1 MSTAPSQKELLELEQ
16 SKVPGLQ
23 FLDAAASFLRCDPR
37 APEALLPTENR
48 LNDNRKSLAPR
59 EEFVLKL
66 LLKRLSSAHDV
77 LDSKF
82 WVLLAHLIDTIP
94 VRSLAHLLGE
104 RDFFKSLDLALG
116 KCIASVPDNEQV
128 QKSDVSSDEDSGR
141 PAKKRKIASSSDLR
155 DGGKQQS
162 VPDLICRSIVR
173 LVQLAEGSAKVEEI
187 SSNAVRNV
195 LSAMSEDAAAV
206 TGKLLQLTAIDS
218 ERPGKKQRQ
227 RLIGSIPATLMIWKY
242 RRPEN
247 VTASGRS
254 SDQHFTTHCLRPA
267 LRLVDQLTNKASKS
281 PESTVPVRNLERLVA
296 LHSILPLRAL
306 FLSEKAQQWKTKTA
320 TVTWDDIKDLHAI
333 LDTALLST
341 ETELTQGDASPWIL
355 MYYSIAIRTV
365 PRPTIRRAQLEQ
377 PWLDCLFCACAYLGE
392 SNFPRMV
399 FDDAGHLVAESR
411 PSSIGLGAY
420 LEELFALATATDV
433 KLSLPLLLYFMTAAV
448 EKLPAPAAWLVMA
461 RIVEQDVNVLVPSS
475 GLLDT
480 STLLDRIFEAVS
492 ITNETDD
499 EEYALVRD
507 GLIRPLLIGFA
518 QARDLRGF
526 VSLWLSGLQ
535 ESIRQR
541 ASGDLQYEEMHLSF
555 VWEDNA
561 LFRDFETF
569 VKAQT
574 TSTLTQSSITE
585 TLQLLQEAAK
595 RVGPTSD
602 ILSHVA
608 IAASLLSA
616 RPEDFDTTTL
626 ESILAATAS
635 ALSRRSDYQLQ
646 RWRLWRL
653 LHQCCTITDQSAVI
667 DEQLRPLREKQVPM
681 SLSTVAGIEAS
692 SESYARDAKVR
703 ETLECFHLTVLR
715 SAKSQELDNSFFET
729 ELEHLINLFSDASP
743 PKHSR
748 SSSQNAPT
756 DLDIASLCVGILLQ
770 YPRVLQQSQT
780 AISRLVASMV
790 ESMLLSKNGTG
801 NKRILLAV
809 KALLLSEE
817 ISSNTELFNSCCSA
831 LVNSQDADGNASS
844 STRSILMALPLQAL
858 KKGFAHKLADVLVK
872 RIRPTASSV
881 DEMLADLGL
890 LEMLT
895 TLFSV
900 SVAKPKKW
908 TEFVD
913 LAEHVLN
920 SIGSPKSKPR
930 QTALGCL
937 SKILDALWG
946 RCENDQMPQEMSDGL
961 TRLQSRLHEL
971 IHAASSVTLQQ
982 GPDAQTVETSDV
994 FLELSDVKSE
1004 ALEQLATRIYSQVSS
1019 LGQEKSHVLA
1029 NLVETED
1036 LDCRGFLMISTIIYQ
1051 TSTNQI
1057 AQDRHLHQFLSKLAT
1072 LQFALKA
1079 RTAADLSLA
1088 LETCKIIL
1096 EKHPSTINQHTIDTL
1111 LSSITALASS
1121 NGTSIPFTTASAVFN
1136 RLCALLGLTL
1146 SRHRARLGDRHHLL
1160 LPALQQLL
1168 KCLFFAGTSAPAT
1181 SQTKSQ
1187 ILFIRTLPS
1196 WLRTSTHA
1204 LPPSSAAHL
1213 TRLLTT
1219 ISDPSSSSLRS
1230 RKTSKLTDATKK
1242 AKSLAGQYMQYLIQS
1257 YCSYSLQG
1265 RLPSASKEKL
1275 MPGLYSVL
1283 DAMDREVMRGMNGS
1297 MDSSGRAIFKGLYDE
1312 YQRFGQWDRK

>member
-16 SKVPGLQ
+16 NKVPGLQ
-23 FLDAAASFLRCDPR
+23 FLYAAASFLRCDLG
-37 APEALLPTENR
+37 APKALLPTENR
-48 LNDNRKSLAPR
+48 VNGDRKSLAPR

-66 LLKRLSSAHDV
+66 LLKRLSSAQDV
-77 LDSKF
+77 LESKF

-104 RDFFKSLDLALG
+104 RDFFKSLDQALG
-116 KCIASVPDNEQV
+116 KCIASALDNEQV
-128 QKSDVSSDEDSGR
+128 QESDVSSDEDSGR
-141 PAKKRKIASSSDLR
+141 PTKKRKIASSSDLH
-155 DGGKQQS
+155 DDGKQQS
-162 VPDLICRSIVR
+162 VPGLICQSIAR
-173 LVQLAEGSAKVEEI
+173 LVQLAEGSAEVEEI

-195 LSAMSEDAAAV
+195 LSAMSEDAAVV
-206 TGKLLQLTAIDS
+206 TAKLLQLIAINS
-218 ERPGKKQRQ
+218 ERPGNQRE
-227 RLIGSIPATLMIWKY
+227 RLVGSIPATLTIWKY

-247 VTASGRS
+247 VTASGKS
-254 SDQHFTTHCLRPA
+254 SDQYFTTHCLRPA
-267 LRLVDQLTNKASKS
+267 LRLIDQLTNEAIKS

-320 TVTWDDIKDLHAI
+320 TITWDDIKDLHAV
-333 LDTALLST
+333 LDTILLST

-399 FDDAGHLVAESR
+399 LDDAGHLVAESR
-411 PSSIGLGAY
+411 PSSVGLGAY
-420 LEELFALATATDV
+420 LEELFAVATAIGV

-475 GLLDT
+475 SLFDT
-480 STLLDRIFEAVS
+480 RTLLDRIFEAVS
-492 ITNETDD
+492 FINETDD
-499 EEYALVRD
+499 EDYALVRD
-507 GLIRPLLIGFA
+507 GLIRPLLKGFA

-526 VSLWLSGLQ
+526 ISLWLSGLQ

-541 ASGDLQYEEMHLSF
+541 ASGDLQDEKMHLSF

-561 LFRDFETF
+561 LFRDFETA

-608 IAASLLSA
+608 ITASLLSA
-616 RPEDFDTTTL
+616 RPEDFNTTTL
-626 ESILAATAS
+626 ESILAVAAS

-653 LHQCCTITDQSAVI
+653 LRLCCTTTGQSVVI
-667 DEQLRPLREKQVPM
+667 DEQLRPLREKQVLL

-692 SESYARDAKVR
+692 PQSYARDAKFR
-703 ETLECFHLTVLR
+703 EALECFHLTVLR
-715 SAKSQELDNSFFET
+715 SAKPQELDNSFFET
-729 ELEHLINLFSDASP
+729 ELEHLIKLFSDVST
-743 PKHSR
+743 PKYSR
-748 SSSQNAPT
+748 SSTQNVST
-756 DLDIASLCVGILLQ
+756 DLDIASSCVGILLQ
-770 YPRVLQQSQT
+770 YPQVLRQSKS
-780 AISRLVASMV
+780 AISRLVEAMV
-790 ESMLLSKNGTG
+790 ESMLFSKNGTS
-801 NKRILLAV
+801 NRRMVSTV

-817 ISSNTELFNSCCSA
+817 ISSNTELFNSCCTA
-831 LVNSQDADGNASS
+831 LMNSQDAHGKVSS
-844 STRSILMALPLQAL
+844 SARSILMALPLQAL
-858 KKGFAHKLADVLVK
+858 KKSLAQKLADVLVK
-872 RIRPTASSV
+872 RIRATASSA
-881 DEMLADLGL
+881 DETLADLGL
-890 LEMLT
+890 LEMLM

-900 SVAKPKKW
+900 SVTKPKKW
-908 TEFVD
+908 AEFVD
-913 LAEHVLN
+913 LAEHILN
-920 SIGSPKSKPR
+920 SIGSPKSEPY

-937 SKILDALWG
+937 SKMFDALWG
-946 RCENDQMPQEMSDGL
+946 RCENDEMPQEMSEGL

-971 IHAASSVTLQQ
+971 IHAAGSVALK
-982 GPDAQTVETSDV
+982 PDSQTVETSNAV
-994 FLELSDVKSE
+994 LELSDVNSK
-1004 ALEQLATRIYSQVSS
+1004 ALEQIATRIYSQASS
-1019 LGQEKSHVLA
+1019 LGQEKSRVLA
-1029 NLVETED
+1029 NLVDAED
-1036 LDCRGFLMISTIIYQ
+1036 LDSRGFLMMSAIICQ
-1051 TSTNQI
+1051 TSANEV
-1057 AQDRHLHQFLSKLAT
+1057 AQDPRLQQSLSTLAT

-1088 LETCKIIL
+1088 LESCKIIL
-1096 EKHPSTINQHTIDTL
+1096 EKHPSTINQHTIDTH
-1111 LSSITALASS
+1111 LSSITTLTSP
-1121 NGTSIPFTTASAVFN
+1121 NGIPIPSTNPSAVFN
-1136 RLCALLGLTL
+1136 RLCTLLGLTL
-1146 SRHRARLGDRHHLL
+1146 SRHRTRLGGRYHLL
-1160 LPALQQLL
+1160 LPALQNLL
-1168 KCLFFAGTSAPAT
+1168 KCLFFAGTSAPLP

-1187 ILFIRTLPS
+1187 ILFIRTLPN
-1196 WLRTSTHA
+1196 WLRTSTHP
-1204 LPPSSAAHL
+1204 LPPSSTAAL

-1219 ISDPSSSSLRS
+1219 ISDPTSSSLRS
-1230 RKTSKLTDATKK
+1230 HKTSELTDATKK

-1257 YCSYSLQG
+1257 YCSYSLKG
-1265 RLPSASKEKL
+1265 RLSSASKEKL

-1297 MDSSGRAIFKGLYDE
+1297 MDSSGRAIFKSLYDE
-1312 YQRFGQWDRK
+1312 YQRFGRWDRK